1 MHAVVLGDSPI
12 RIWGLTPAERIQR
25 QLRSENIDLRRG
37 RETLPATE
45 SVMLLR
51 GDCVYDARVI
61 RGLARSSPQA
71 VLEVDVDGRSL
82 PLAAHVTGDH
92 AGSVGELLVGRSSR
106 VPPAGVETVTVEQLA
121 RGFDTRLRKAD
132 RPYVLP
138 VTAQNKGAIEQ
149 LVFSGAYK
157 GVTDLVTKWL
167 WPRPAQWVT
176 RGCVRLGITPNQVT
190 AASLV
195 LVIVAGVLFARGEY
209 AWGLLAGWIM
219 TFLDTVDGKLARVTV
234 TSTKLG
240 NIFDHGIDL
249 VHPPLW
255 YIAWGVGLARDSAT
269 IAGLALPA
277 IYIVI
282 VAAYVG
288 GRLCEGAFERFIAPF
303 SIFTWRPFDSWLRLI
318 VARRNPSMIMLTAG
332 LAAGRPD
339 VGLVAVA
346 AWTVLSTAILLGR
359 VLQALYAKRRDR
371 TLRSWLGEIG
381 ETVDPRALAVRV
393 FAHAGAAVR
402 GA

>member
-1 MHAVVLGDSPI
+1 
-12 RIWGLTPAERIQR
+12 
-25 QLRSENIDLRRG
+25 
-37 RETLPATE
+37 
-45 SVMLLR
+45 
-51 GDCVYDARVI
+51 
-61 RGLARSSPQA
+61 
-71 VLEVDVDGRSL
+71 
-82 PLAAHVTGDH
+82 
-92 AGSVGELLVGRSSR
+92 
-106 VPPAGVETVTVEQLA
+106 
-121 RGFDTRLRKAD
+121 
-132 RPYVLP
+132 
-138 VTAQNKGAIEQ
+138 
-149 LVFSGAYK
+149 
-157 GVTDLVTKWL
+157 
-167 WPRPAQWVT
+167 
-176 RGCVRLGITPNQVT
+176 
-190 AASLV
+190 
-195 LVIVAGVLFARGEY
+195 
-209 AWGLLAGWIM
+209 
-219 TFLDTVDGKLARVTV
+219 
-234 TSTKLG
+234 
-240 NIFDHGIDL
+240 
-249 VHPPLW
+249 
-255 YIAWGVGLARDSAT
+255 VGLAPDSAT